1 MAMKDSQMKD
11 SEGLLKVLAEYSQK
25 NKEKLKSLKKQV
37 IQDMFIK
44 MK

>member
-1 MAMKDSQMKD
+1 MKDSQMKD
-11 SEGLLKVLAEYSQK
+11 SEGLLTVLAEYSRK
-25 NKEKLKSLKKQV
+25 NKEKFKSLKKLV

>member
-1 MAMKDSQMKD
+1 MKDSQMKD
-11 SEGLLKVLAEYSQK
+11 SEGLLTVLAEYSQK
-25 NKEKLKSLKKQV
+25 NKEKLKNLKKQV